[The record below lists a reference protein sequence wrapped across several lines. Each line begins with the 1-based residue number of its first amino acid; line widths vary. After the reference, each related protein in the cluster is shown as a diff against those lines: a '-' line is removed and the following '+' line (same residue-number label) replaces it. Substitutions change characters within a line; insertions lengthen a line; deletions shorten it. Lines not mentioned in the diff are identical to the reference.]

1 MAGPPVPPPRA
12 PSHPDEAP
20 ATERRLKLWLVVTLL
35 IALLAAGGAGYAIA
49 EIENTKD
56 ENREGNAAVNAL
68 RADVEVFRE
77 QTTERLDTVEGRIDD
92 AADANTVRRLENEL
106 DAVDK
111 RVSQLSRQD
120 NQGLET
126 RIDELEQRVEDLEK
140 DSN

>member
-1 MAGPPVPPPRA
+1 
-12 PSHPDEAP
+12 
-20 ATERRLKLWLVVTLL
+20 VVTLL

-77 QTTERLDTVEGRIDD
+77 QTTERLDTVEGRMDD

-120 NQGLET
+120 DQGGSQELET
-126 RIDELEQRVEDLEK
+126 RIDELERRVEDLEE